1 MSPDLITNKFKF
13 RSSVNS
19 AYGSVSG
26 VSGQLGGLLG
36 TGTTVAPKPEQDQ
49 DIWSKT
55 ANTMFPLTATWGV
68 KNFER

>member
-1 MSPDLITNKFKF
+1 M
-13 RSSVNS
+13 NS